1 MFPSAFS
8 ALSAVK
14 SSLSRA
20 LRGPE
25 RSVGPA
31 AEARAQDN
39 RRGRRERREEQKSL
53 VFIDAPPTSSALS
66 AVRFALSRAL
76 RRPGA
81 IVEPAARTRTLINR
95 RGRRARR
102 VEQQSARVN
111 RCSPSAISAPS
122 AVKSDQLRALQGPE
136 RRVGPAAEA
145 RTQINRRGREERR
158 EEQGRAVLT
167 GCVPSATSALSTVK
181 FALSRAL
188 RGPRSDAWNRR
199 QEQERGFNR
208 RGREERREEQ
218 GRAVL
223 TGCPPPRPQRPPR

>member
-1 MFPSAFS
+1 
-8 ALSAVK
+8 
-14 SSLSRA
+14 
-20 LRGPE
+20 
-25 RSVGPA
+25 VGP
-31 AEARAQDN
+31 
-39 RRGRRERREEQKSL
+39 
-53 VFIDAPPTSSALS
+53 V
-66 AVRFALSRAL
+66 
-76 RRPGA
+76 
-81 IVEPAARTRTLINR
+81 ARTRTRINR

-122 AVKSDQLRALQGPE
+122 AVKSDQLRALRGPE

-208 RGREERREEQ
+208 RGRRERREEQ
-218 GRAVL
+218 QGGRANR
-223 TGCPPPRPQRPPR
+223 CPPSASSAFSAVKPALSRALRRPRNDAWGLRQEQARKSTAEAAKSAE